1 MHPKYRESVD
11 KLSMWSL
18 AEKNIHAAIIL
29 GSQVRDEFEGDEW
42 SDLDVLLL
50 ADHPQIF
57 LQTDTWL
64 AFLGEIVCVITEET
78 NLDWVHLTWSV
89 KRVLF
94 TDNRTIDFSIMPYDR
109 IADVLELN
117 AEIHAHGYQV
127 IYDAHTE
134 LVASK
139 IEASLLT
146 VKEEPA
152 KLPTENDLHQTIDD
166 LLFQLIFAAKKVK
179 RNELWVAVSC
189 INQRI
194 SNRLLQLIEFHT
206 ASIAKVSQRIRYDG
220 RFLEQRTHQDILK
233 KLPECFAKYDTLD
246 AIKTIDHLL
255 EVIHCLSEEICKVNR
270 YSLNQDQF
278 DRARRL
284 YDEMFRKA
292 TPTLGLN

>member
-1 MHPKYRESVD
+1 MHSKYSESVD
-11 KLSMWSL
+11 KLRVWCL
-18 AEKNIHAAIIL
+18 EEKNIHAAIIL
-29 GSQVRDEFEGDEW
+29 GSQVRDEFGGDEW

-50 ADHPQIF
+50 ADNPQVF

-64 AFLGEIVCVITEET
+64 AFLGEIVCVIVEET
-78 NLDWVHLTWSV
+78 NLDWVHLTWSA

-94 TDNRTIDFSIMPYDR
+94 TDNRTIDFPIMPYDR
-109 IADVLELN
+109 IDDVLGLN
-117 AEIHAHGYQV
+117 AEIHANGYQV

-146 VKEEPA
+146 VKEESVTI
-152 KLPTENDLHQTIDD
+152 PTENDLRQTIDD
-166 LLFQLIFAAKKVK
+166 LLFQLIYAAKKVK

-194 SNRLLQLIEFHT
+194 SNQLLQLIEFHT
-206 ASIAKVSQRIRYDG
+206 ASITKVSQRIRYEG

-246 AIKTIDHLL
+246 AVETIDHLL
-255 EVIHCLSEEICKVNR
+255 DVVRCLSEDICKVNR
-270 YSLNQDQF
+270 YPLNNDQF

-284 YDEMFRKA
+284 YDEMFRN
-292 TPTLGLN
+292 G